1 MKFFLK
7 IRVSVDCQSIYI
19 CFSLDIHSR
28 VFIGFC
34 RGVFMDRA
42 VIHCFVEATI
52 EFRLSKTLTL
62 FYYIRVTMGLYVKVF
77 TGLYRS
83 YLWIKSIYMYVP
95 CFVFV
100 FLS

>member
-1 MKFFLK
+1 
-7 IRVSVDCQSIYI
+7 
-19 CFSLDIHSR
+19 
-28 VFIGFC
+28 
-34 RGVFMDRA
+34 MDRA

-83 YLWIKSIYMYVP
+83 FLWIKSIYMYVP
-95 CFVFV
+95 CFVFDICV
-100 FLS
+100 SILVVEKDKTGVV

>member
-1 MKFFLK
+1 
-7 IRVSVDCQSIYI
+7 
-19 CFSLDIHSR
+19 
-28 VFIGFC
+28 
-34 RGVFMDRA
+34 MDRA

-83 YLWIKSIYMYVP
+83 FLWIKSIYMYV
-95 CFVFV
+95 CTMLCICDSILVV
-100 FLS
+100 EKDKTGRLHTCRRI